1 MEKSRKN
8 LGLDEALTY
17 TPILKIASD
26 KIDVVEVADKN
37 KNEYVGETYKSGNP
51 ALFFDKKT
59 GNFHIMPKEARVLND
74 CEETIAKKYS
84 EIAEK
89 LDEKL
94 KKNKEYR
101 DWTRPKRTG
110 GAPQYKGLFNYIRI
124 KVENERNYDLMFFRM
139 ALDKKT
145 KNVSCIFKSIQYE
158 YSRDFQS
165 CSIYPES
172 LEDGCEKKER
182 IENCYYNPCVSFDD
196 DADTIVNDFIN
207 FINEKEENYKSSES

>member
-8 LGLDEALTY
+8 LGSDEALTY

-51 ALFFDKKT
+51 ALFFDKNT

-74 CEETIAKKYS
+74 CEEAIAKKYS

-101 DWTRPKRTG
+101 DWTKRVG
-110 GAPQYKGLFNYIRI
+110 KGKIQYKDLFNYIRI

-139 ALDKKT
+139 SLDEKA
-145 KNVSCIFKSIQYE
+145 KNVSCILKSIQYE

-182 IENCYYNPCVSFDD
+182 IENCYYNPCVSFYD

-207 FINEKEENYKSSES
+207 FIKEKEENYKSSES